1 MPVWGLHIT
10 NFSSAIKRMSNLS
23 NLPQELD
30 RRLALLDEKLD
41 RIIELIGPVH
51 SHAEWVDR
59 LRARFHN
66 MGLMRNTPRVKVGE
80 SEVGDP
86 PRYLHVPYPVGE
98 AGDSKV

>member
-1 MPVWGLHIT
+1 
-10 NFSSAIKRMSNLS
+10 MSNL
-23 NLPQELD
+23 PLD
-30 RRLALLDEKLD
+30 LDVRLALLDEKLD
-41 RIIELIGPVH
+41 KILELLGPVH

-80 SEVGDP
+80 VGESQVGDP
-86 PRYLHVPYPVGE
+86 PRYLHVPHPVGE

>member
-1 MPVWGLHIT
+1 M
-10 NFSSAIKRMSNLS
+10 SSLS
-23 NLPQELD
+23 NLPLELD

-41 RIIELIGPVH
+41 KILELLEPVH

-59 LRARFHN
+59 LRVKFQN

-80 SEVGDP
+80 PEVGDP
-86 PRYLHVPYPVGE
+86 PRYLHVPHPVGE

>member
-1 MPVWGLHIT
+1 MSTPYST
-10 NFSSAIKRMSNLS
+10 SS
-23 NLPQELD
+23 LPLELD

-41 RIIELIGPVH
+41 KVIELLEPVH

-66 MGLMRNTPRVKVGE
+66 MGLMRNAPRVKVGE
-80 SEVGDP
+80 PEVGDP

-98 AGDSKV
+98 TGDGKV